1 MEDAMTRKMNRTL
14 QALFALLS
22 ALPFAAVALAQ
33 GVNEYGEEPEQQTD
47 INQTVA
53 RVSFLEGTASYAR
66 GDEPDDWQQADVN
79 VPMTLGDRIY
89 TGGRS
94 RVELQVHG
102 GDSIWVGSKTDLAAL
117 NLTEDT

>member
-1 MEDAMTRKMNRTL
+1 MTRTMNRTL
-14 QALFALLS
+14 LALCALLS

-33 GVNEYGEEPEQQTD
+33 GATNT
-47 INQTVA
+47 A
-53 RVSFLEGTASYAR
+53 RSRSSRRRRHPDRGPGLRILEGTASYAR
-66 GDEPDDWQQADVN
+66 GDEPDDWQPADVN

-102 GDSIWVGSKTDLAAL
+102 GDSIWLGSQAPTSRP
-117 NLTEDT
+117 